1 MYSALTGGHR
11 DRGMRISG
19 DIGEAQQLWGLSL
32 VQSISS
38 IRRRIRRKT
47 MRHQQQSHHSTVM
60 LNRIKWRGS
69 RANMP
74 SSVAISRPV
83 ATSAAISSRPAAT
96 ASSVSEPVGATWDPV
111 AHMAQLME
119 QDREFLLSVPDIDLC
134 DEDN

>member
-1 MYSALTGGHR
+1 MVVSG
-11 DRGMRISG
+11 DVIVG

-38 IRRRIRRKT
+38 IRRRRRRRRRRKT
-47 MRHQQQSHHSTVM
+47 MRHQQQLHHSTVM
-60 LNRIKWRGS
+60 LNRIKWKGS

-74 SSVAISRPV
+74 SSVATSRPV
-83 ATSAAISSRPAAT
+83 ATLAAISSRPTAT
-96 ASSVSEPVGATWDPV
+96 ASSMSEPVGATWDPV

-119 QDREFLLSVPDIDLC
+119 QDKEFLLSVPDIDLC

>member
-1 MYSALTGGHR
+1 MVVSG
-11 DRGMRISG
+11 DVIVG

-38 IRRRIRRKT
+38 IRRRRRRSKT
-47 MRHQQQSHHSTVM
+47 MWHQQQSHHSTVM
-60 LNRIKWRGS
+60 LNRIKWKGS

-74 SSVAISRPV
+74 SSVATSRPV

-96 ASSVSEPVGATWDPV
+96 TSSVSEPVGATWDPV

-119 QDREFLLSVPDIDLC
+119 QDKKFLLSVPDIDLC

>member
-38 IRRRIRRKT
+38 IRRRRRKT

-60 LNRIKWRGS
+60 QNRIKWKGS

-74 SSVAISRPV
+74 SSVATSRPV

-111 AHMAQLME
+111 AHVAHLME
-119 QDREFLLSVPDIDLC
+119 QDKEFLLSIPVIDLC
-134 DEDN
+134 DKDN